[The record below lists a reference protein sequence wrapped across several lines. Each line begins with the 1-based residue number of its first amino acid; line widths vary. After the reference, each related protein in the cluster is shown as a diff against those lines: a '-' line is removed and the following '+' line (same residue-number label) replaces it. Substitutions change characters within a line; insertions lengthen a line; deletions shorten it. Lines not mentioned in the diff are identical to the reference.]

1 MAERKIRPIKLSA
14 SEEAFIVAPFKNY
27 SWQTEH
33 QDFGFMSVDQPNA
46 IGIYEFSRV
55 AGKQTRCVYVNL
67 TARDVHIRTAA
78 FLQAAPRS
86 RRR

>member
-1 MAERKIRPIKLSA
+1 MP
-14 SEEAFIVAPFKNY
+14 V
-27 SWQTEH
+27 
-33 QDFGFMSVDQPNA
+33 GQPNA
-46 IGIYEFSRV
+46 IGIFEFSRV